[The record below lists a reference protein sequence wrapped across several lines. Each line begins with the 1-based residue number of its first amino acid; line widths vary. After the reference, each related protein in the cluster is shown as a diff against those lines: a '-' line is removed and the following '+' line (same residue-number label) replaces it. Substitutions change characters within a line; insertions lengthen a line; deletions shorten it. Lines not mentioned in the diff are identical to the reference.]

1 MSSLTV
7 RAGLDIHV
15 LDDGFVVYD
24 TERNRLHH
32 LNVAAAVVLE
42 LCDGTLDA
50 DAVADQAANWIAG
63 FDRAAVLACIEQLR
77 HESLIT
83 G

>member
-1 MSSLTV
+1 MSALTV
-7 RAGLDIHV
+7 RAGLDVHV

-24 TERNRLHH
+24 TERNRIHH

-50 DAVADQAANWIAG
+50 DAVAEQAGTWLEG
-63 FDRAAVLACIEQLR
+63 LDRAAVLACIEQLR
-77 HESLIT
+77 NESLIT